1 MRVIVIVG
9 RTREE
14 KEETEENRLAVTA
27 ANMPLLDS
35 NAGFPLLRLRLHTI
49 SETIIQLSKEK
60 NVCPTKEEA
69 SVTLVFV
76 MSSSLV
82 LSMLS
87 SRSIIRAAAD
97 HLDIYIYIYMRVC
110 LLLAL
115 STYIHICLL
124 VESLLG
130 WVDG

>member
-76 MSSSLV
+76 MSYSLV

-97 HLDIYIYIYMRVC
+97 HLDIYMRVC